1 MERRIGAHGVAD
13 LVHDNFAL
21 AEYLVEGTESTA
33 HVHGHMFAGTDSDYL
48 YKNSIV

>member
-1 MERRIGAHGVAD
+1 MERRAGAHGVAD

-21 AEYLVEGTESTA
+21 AEYLVEGTESMA
-33 HVHGHMFAGTDSDYL
+33 HVHGHMFTGTDFGYF